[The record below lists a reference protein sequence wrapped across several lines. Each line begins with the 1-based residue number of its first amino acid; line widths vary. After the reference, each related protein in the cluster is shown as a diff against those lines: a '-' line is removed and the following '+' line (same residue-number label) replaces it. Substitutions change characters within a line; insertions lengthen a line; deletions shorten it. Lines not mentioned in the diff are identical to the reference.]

1 MAVVVPG
8 GQQVYVAADGALGFT
23 GPHSAY
29 IPAGAATTPFKFT
42 PAAAGQAVG
51 ELEFNGNGFEAC
63 PVANATSV
71 YQVYAVAVEGNTQ
84 TGCTGFDFATVAVTG
99 ENAWEYT

>member
-1 MAVVVPG
+1 MAVIVPG
-8 GQQVYVAADGALGFT
+8 GQEVYVAADGALGYT
-23 GPHSAY
+23 IPHSAAL
-29 IPAGAATTPFKFT
+29 PEGALTTPFKFT

-63 PVANATSV
+63 PVANSTWL
-71 YQVYAVAVEGNTQ
+71 QVYAVAVDGNTQ
-84 TGCTGFDFATVAVTG
+84 TGCTGFDFATVAYTG